1 MYFPPWCCINGYYH
15 VCNVQFRTAPSCSFC
30 DCSLSF
36 RGSFKAICSGF
47 NVRSSGWGYR
57 EKCERKDAPGANCN
71 RKTPKGNKC
80 ATLQWNKHLWCHKT
94 NQARIFLTHLKTN
107 TCESASFC
115 VSVCLLLCK
124 SILVLVLVLRPFR
137 PASGPHVFDYMA
149 KILCVF
155 CVWLRLLEP
164 GK

>member
-1 MYFPPWCCINGYYH
+1 M
-15 VCNVQFRTAPSCSFC
+15 
-30 DCSLSF
+30 

-124 SILVLVLVLRPFR
+124 SIFVLVLVLRPSSFSSCSWS
-137 PASGPHVFDYMA
+137 A
-149 KILCVF
+149 
-155 CVWLRLLEP
+155 CVWLHGQNFVCVLCLTTAFGAGKIRLSSENWELRVVGP
-164 GK
+164 WGWDKVKHKLAQIKFD